1 MSIKLSPF
9 QQRVFDVLNDKPNT
23 DLPITDLWVL
33 AYPEVAQR
41 LYVAWE
47 SHGQQGEC
55 YPPVR
60 DMQQEL
66 GPLFARINQKL
77 TKCRIVP
84 GEIKQT
90 YRLDTINYRD

>member
-9 QQRVFDVLNDKPNT
+9 QQRVFDALNAQPNV
-23 DLPITDLWVL
+23 DFAIPDLWGL
-33 AYPEVAQR
+33 AYPDRDPGHAGI
-41 LYVAWE
+41 A
-47 SHGQQGEC
+47 
-55 YPPVR
+55 VR

-90 YRLDTINYRD
+90 YRLDTINYRG